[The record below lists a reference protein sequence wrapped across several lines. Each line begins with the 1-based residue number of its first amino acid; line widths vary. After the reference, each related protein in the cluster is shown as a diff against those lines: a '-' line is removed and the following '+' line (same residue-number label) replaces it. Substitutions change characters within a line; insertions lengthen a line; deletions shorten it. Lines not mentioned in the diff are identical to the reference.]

1 VKYDVTQQGKV
12 NTITSDAAVATA
24 VAQVI
29 ADPSDPATSDYGF
42 FTDSYDDPKSGFS
55 REELIL
61 MVELAY
67 TLFEESGQAPT
78 YDALVNSLYRATP
91 RPKNARVIFK
101 TEIFKA
107 ACSYRG
113 IPMSQHG
120 LTNKQMLTLRAVTN
134 QLSRLSLDTKLK
146 RLGVTQAE
154 YKAWLRYP
162 PFKRKLT
169 ELSENALK
177 EAESAGDVALAQQV
191 TQGRLDAI
199 KYADLRSGKYD
210 PGRQVTLDVEYVMR
224 QMIEIIQRYVK
235 DPATLR
241 NIGGEL
247 SLLAGAAGLETTA
260 SAETNEVTQP
270 DVQEGNVTLWQ

>member
-1 VKYDVTQQGKV
+1 MVDYTPSISKL
-12 NTITSDAAVATA
+12 TSEQAVAET
-24 VAQVI
+24 VI
-29 ADPSDPATSDYGF
+29 DDLESENDGKF
-42 FTDSYDDPKSGFS
+42 FIFTEDGFS
-55 REELIL
+55 RQELVL

-67 TLFEESGQAPT
+67 TLYEETGEAPT
-78 YDALVNSLYRATP
+78 FQRLMDSIYRAEP
-91 RPKNARVIFK
+91 RPINYEKIFK
-101 TEIFKA
+101 SEMFQT

-113 IPMSQHG
+113 IVKGSAG

-134 QLSRLSLDTKLK
+134 QLSRYSLDTKLK
-146 RLGVTQAE
+146 RLGVSQSE

-169 ELSENALK
+169 ELSTRALE

-210 PGRQVTLDVEYVMR
+210 PGRQQIIDVEYVMR
-224 QMIEIIQRYVK
+224 QTIEIIQKHVK
-235 DPATLR
+235 DPQALR

-247 SLLAGAAGLETTA
+247 SLLAGAAGLDP
-260 SAETNEVTQP
+260 SSSSNEAREVP
-270 DVQEGNVTLWQ
+270 ENGNQLYT